1 MSFWNNRNKIEFF
14 HTEPS
19 IIENFPIIESKDLK
33 LQWAKKIREN
43 FENHVKSGTTTK
55 PYFAHLARCP
65 GIFDLF
71 KYGYVVPLQ
80 KDVIIGNF
88 SGKEFDWKFMNA
100 GPVGG
105 SSRNE
110 YFSIS
115 GFDEEV
121 LDLLVKPPWSAD
133 FIIKIDTGWNV
144 ITPKGVKFIMLP
156 ISYPDTFDFTA
167 TTGILNPT
175 ISTQI
180 NFQMLWNAT
189 EPETIIKAG
198 TPLGH
203 LIPLSEKKYQMVQRI
218 ANQQDRDWVAK
229 LDSTNASTFWQ
240 YTIRKKIVNM
250 YHKHWK
256 R

>member
-33 LQWAKKIREN
+33 LQWAKKTREN

-55 PYFAHLARCP
+55 PYFTHLARCP

-71 KYGYVVPLQ
+71 KYGYVISLH
-80 KDVIIGNF
+80 KDLII
-88 SGKEFDWKFMNA
+88 K
-100 GPVGG
+100 PVDNDFEWQTVAGG
-105 SSRNE
+105 SYQIKGIDHPNVDL
-110 YFSIS
+110 IS
-115 GFDEEV
+115 
-121 LDLLVKPPWSAD
+121 KPPWANQT
-133 FIIKIDTGWNV
+133 FMVKIETGWHV
-144 ITPKGVKFIMLP
+144 IAPKGVKFIMLP

-167 TTGILNPT
+167 TTGILNPA
-175 ISTQI
+175 IATQI
-180 NFQMLWNAT
+180 NFQLYWNAT
-189 EPETIIKAG
+189 DKETLIKSG

-203 LIPLSEKKYQMVQRI
+203 IIPISEKKYQMVQRI

-229 LDSTNASTFWQ
+229 VDSTHASTFWG
-240 YTIRKKIVNM
+240 YEMRKKIVDM
-250 YHKHWK
+250 YNNYWK